1 MATLISILAGV
12 LAGLMGALCGVGGGI
27 IMVPIFVSLLGL
39 GQKQAVA
46 TSLAVIFFTSIS
58 ATVNN
63 IKNTDLI
70 HWHIVIPAAIGAVI
84 AAWLGSDWMRT
95 LSNDTLTKVFGGIL
109 IVFGAK
115 MLLK

>member
-1 MATLISILAGV
+1 MATFISILAGV

-27 IMVPIFVSLLGL
+27 VMVPIFVSFLGL

-46 TSLAVIFFTSIS
+46 TSLAIIFFTSIS

-63 IKNTDLI
+63 VKNTDLI
-70 HWHIVIPAAIGAVI
+70 HWHIVAPAAIGAVV